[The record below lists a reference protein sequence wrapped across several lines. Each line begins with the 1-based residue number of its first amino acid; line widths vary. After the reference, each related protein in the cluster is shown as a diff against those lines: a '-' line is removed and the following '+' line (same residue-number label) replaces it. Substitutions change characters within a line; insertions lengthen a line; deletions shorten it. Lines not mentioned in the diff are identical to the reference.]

1 VGEVACFCYS
11 RFGVPDLNKKEQQPM
26 EWFEIIIQQLM
37 LTWRLMTDRRVSIIP
52 KIVFFLP
59 FVYLISPIDLI
70 PDLIPVLGQMDD
82 FALLVAGFKLLET
95 MSPGGIVAEHR
106 EAIWLRRGVKVKNSG
121 ANTSNSYNAYTQPD
135 DVIDAEYRPINEKTK
150 RKNDFPA

>member
-1 VGEVACFCYS
+1 
-11 RFGVPDLNKKEQQPM
+11 M

-82 FALLVAGFKLLET
+82 IALLVAGFKLLET

-106 EAIWLRRGVKVKNSG
+106 EAIRVRRGVKAKNSG
-121 ANTSNSYNAYTQPD
+121 ANASNSYNTYTQPD
-135 DVIDAEYRPINEKTK
+135 NVIDAEYRPINEKSK